1 MRDAFGGIFMIRLFI
16 VFIFIYVAF
25 AAVSLNYAKAFRV
38 KNSVISFVEENEIVD
53 LRNINNIEKLD
64 AILENAKYHKECK
77 YGNGTIRSIEGNNT
91 GYCYNGIVIMKQK
104 EEKLAGTNSTIIN
117 YQILTYADWNLGVL
131 TKILA
136 LGGKQANKKD
146 YVDGAWEIIGE
157 AKVVLRG

>member
-38 KNSVISFVEENEIVD
+38 KNSVISFVEENEIID
-53 LRNINNIEKLD
+53 LRNINNIDKLEK
-64 AILENAKYHKECK
+64 ILENAKYHKECNN
-77 YGNGTIRSIEGNNT
+77 GNGTIRSIEGNNI
-91 GYCYNGIVIMKQK
+91 GYCYNGIVILKQK
-104 EEKLAGTNSTIIN
+104 EEKLAGTNSTVIN

-136 LGGKQANKKD
+136 LGGKQAQKKD
-146 YVDGAWEIIGE
+146 YVDGTWAITGE
-157 AKVVLRG
+157 AKVVLRR